1 MNPSNLSKFL
11 NVAIRSKLPI
21 LIKGAPGVGKTDI
34 VSQACTSAGAHLMI
48 SHPVVS
54 DPTDYKGMP
63 FVLDGEA
70 KFLPF
75 GDLKA
80 LCDAKEPTVFF
91 LDDLGQ
97 SPASVQASC
106 MQLILSRRINGHMV
120 SPHVTFM
127 AATNRRADKAGVT
140 SILEPVKSR
149 FVSIVELEPDMN
161 DWIVWALQHNI
172 PQVLIA
178 FIRFRP
184 NLLFNF
190 TPTPDITNSS
200 CPRTVANVGR
210 LLLMNLPSNIEFEAI
225 SGAAGEAFATE
236 LQGFL
241 QIYRSIP
248 NIDLVLTCPDQ
259 VQVPSSHDVGTIFA
273 LCGAIASKMSD
284 QNFDNIVKYAV
295 RLPAEFQMMLIQ
307 DCKAKYPDVVNTT
320 AYITWAC
327 QNQL

>member
-1 MNPSNLSKFL
+1 MKPSNLQKFL
-11 NVAIRSKLPI
+11 VTSIRSKLPI
-21 LIKGAPGVGKTDI
+21 LIKGAPGIGKTDI
-34 VSQACTSAGAHLMI
+34 VSQACLAAGANLI
-48 SHPVVS
+48 VSHPVVS

-80 LCDAKEPTVFF
+80 LIDAKEPTVFF

-97 SPASVQASC
+97 SPPSVQSAA
-106 MQLILSRRINGHMV
+106 MQLILSRRINGHIV
-120 SPHVTFM
+120 SPHVTFL

-149 FVSIVELEPDMN
+149 FCSIVELEPDLN

-172 PQVLIA
+172 PSVLIA
-178 FIRFRP
+178 FMRFRP
-184 NLLFNF
+184 NLLFDF
-190 TPTPDITNSS
+190 TPTPDITNSPS
-200 CPRTVANVGR
+200 PRTVANVGK
-210 LLLMNLPSNIEFEAI
+210 LLLMNLPSDIEFEAI
-225 SGAAGEAFATE
+225 SGVAGEALAIE

-241 QIYRSIP
+241 QIFRSIP
-248 NIDLVLTCPDQ
+248 NIDLIFTCPDH
-259 VQVPSSHDVGTIFA
+259 VQVPSPHDVGTIFA
-273 LCGAIASKMSD
+273 LCGAIASKVTD
-284 QNFDNIVKYAV
+284 QNFDNIVKYAM

-307 DCKAKYPDVVNTT
+307 DCRTKCLDVVNTT
-320 AYITWAC
+320 AYINWAC